1 MLTAGA
7 TSATRKSPISWAR
20 RLEIWLRSSATQKCV
35 DVLAI
40 LHSHQVI
47 VDKLLQVA
55 TDNDFVDNLPNR

>member
-1 MLTAGA
+1 MLAAGA
-7 TSATRKSPISWAR
+7 TSATRKSPISLAR

-40 LHSHQVI
+40 LHPHKVI